1 MSSPSTSGALTL
13 RQSVALVWR
22 TLRSMRTAII
32 LLFMMAGA
40 AVVGS
45 LVPQI
50 PNSPERVQ
58 QYQASHPL
66 IGDFYLRAGFFDV
79 FGSWWFALI
88 TALLFVSLI
97 ACLIPRTRGT
107 IRNLR
112 QRPIHARELDA
123 LRHYQERPVAAEPEA
138 AIASSQKVLRRRLF
152 RLARADSTPALAAE
166 KGAARE
172 AGSLLFHWAFLLI
185 LVAAIYGKGTGFTGR
200 AVIIEGQTWTDA
212 LANYDGQIR
221 EGRFFDG
228 DFSGVQVKLNDFA
241 DEFGATGVPMD
252 FVSNVDLYDA
262 QGNFVRSEDIR
273 VNHPASFGGLRMYQF
288 GFGWAPDLQ
297 VHQDGALLWSGP
309 VGLAQA
315 AAPDGVSQLAMPWTG
330 VLKIPSVSPPMGI
343 RIELWPD
350 GKAFLA
356 YRLTGQ
362 RVPMVKADRPV
373 VLFTTYRGPLVDP
386 SLASLDTTG
395 MRLQA
400 HGLVGQGQI
409 TDLTTG
415 TLADA
420 SAGGITISFPDL
432 KQYSV
437 LQVSRDRGVWIMFLA
452 AILVLLGLLPALY
465 TSRRKVWVRAET
477 DGGTTVLKVGGF
489 ALQRKAQFEEEFAK
503 LVDEL
508 ERAAGGPAPVR
519 EKAGAR

>member
-1 MSSPSTSGALTL
+1 
-13 RQSVALVWR
+13 
-22 TLRSMRTAII
+22 MRTAII

-50 PNSPERVQ
+50 PNSPQRVQ

-88 TALLFVSLI
+88 TTLLFVSLV

-107 IRNLR
+107 VRNLR
-112 QRPIHARELDA
+112 QKPIQARELDA
-123 LRHYQERPVAAEPEA
+123 FRHYVERPVAAEPEA
-138 AIASSQKVLRRRLF
+138 AIVASQRVLRRRLF
-152 RLARADSTPALAAE
+152 RLARAGASPALAAE

-185 LVAAIYGKGTGFTGR
+185 LIAAIYGKGTGFTGR

-212 LANYDGQIR
+212 LANYDGEIR
-221 EGRFFDG
+221 VGRFFGG

-252 FVSNVDLYDA
+252 FVSSVDLYDA
-262 QGNFVRSEDIR
+262 QGNLLRSADIR
-273 VNHPASFGGLRMYQF
+273 VNHPATFGGLRMYQF

-297 VHQDGALLWSGP
+297 VHQDGKLLWSGP
-309 VGLAQA
+309 VALAQA
-315 AAPDGVSQLAMPWTG
+315 AAPVGVPQLAMPWTG

-343 RIELWPD
+343 RFELWPD
-350 GKAFLA
+350 GNAFYA
-356 YRLTGQ
+356 FQTTGQ
-362 RVPMVKADRPV
+362 RVPMVRADHPV
-373 VLFTTYRGPLVDP
+373 LLFTTYRGPLLDP
-386 SLASLDTTG
+386 SLSNLDTAG
-395 MRLQA
+395 MRLQVP
-400 HGLVGQGQI
+400 HGFVGQGQVS
-409 TDLTTG
+409 DLTTG
-415 TLADA
+415 VVVDPG
-420 SAGGITISFPDL
+420 AGGITISFPDL

-489 ALQRKAQFEEEFAK
+489 ALQRKAQFEEEFAR

-519 EKAGAR
+519 EKAEAR